1 MPGVLLFAAEQTDA
15 VHAAQRRGLS
25 VYRMDAAVTSLSAAT
40 LDGLLSVHCEVALL
54 VMDRPTGSLRTLF
67 KGAARSVEL
76 PFGEP
81 LRQKL
86 GLAERVV
93 AAAVRSALRNAE
105 TSLVTALR

>member
-1 MPGVLLFAAEQTDA
+1 VA
-15 VHAAQRRGLS
+15 VHG
-25 VYRMDAAVTSLSAAT
+25 
-40 LDGLLSVHCEVALL
+40 EVALL

-81 LRQKL
+81 FLQKV
-86 GLAERVV
+86 GLAQRVV

-105 TSLVTALR
+105 TSLANALR